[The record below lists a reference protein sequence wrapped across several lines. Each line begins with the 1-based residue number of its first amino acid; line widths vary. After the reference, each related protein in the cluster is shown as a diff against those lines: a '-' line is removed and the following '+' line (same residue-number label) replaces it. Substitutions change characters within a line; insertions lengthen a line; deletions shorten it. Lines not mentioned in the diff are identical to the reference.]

1 MKTTDKQR
9 GFLSSAGRAALAV
22 FFCTAFLWRC
32 ATIMTPTGGPKDTL
46 PPVITL
52 MTPDNFT
59 TDFKDRRIY
68 IEFDEFVQIKDQ
80 QKEFFTSPQM
90 KKKPTI
96 TLRGKGISVQL
107 RDTLKENT
115 TYALNFGSAI
125 RDNNEGNPLYSMRYV
140 FSTGPE
146 IDSMVLSGYTAD
158 AYKADSVGKSF
169 IYFYIADS
177 VPEPKEYDST
187 LFNYKPHVIGR
198 AETNGIF
205 LAQNLKPVP
214 YRVYAF
220 QDTNDNQIYEPSI
233 DKVGFLDSV
242 INPALMP
249 DFSVWYDSLRHYVTA
264 DPQLFMRMF
273 TDVSFKRQTLQ
284 QSERPA
290 QHKAMLYFG
299 AAHPKVTKLR
309 FDSIPAERVI
319 WDPQTIGRDT
329 VTLWF
334 DAPTVSLPDTIKGEI
349 TYFKHDT
356 VNNLQEVTEPLKLA
370 WRYIE
375 SKSEE
380 KEREK
385 LERERKRAE
394 AAGEEWEAPKKPNP
408 FKVNLSTSGDVNPL
422 EDLKLEFDYPLRR
435 LDSTAVQLTYT
446 TEQLTEPQTAAVR
459 FERDT
464 ANMRIWRLK
473 SDWQLGGKYE
483 LLVPP
488 GAFENIANEQN
499 DSLRGSYTVADP
511 EKFATIKLR
520 ITGKTP
526 EAKYVVQLLNGSN
539 GLLQE
544 RRDVTT
550 GDLLFGYV
558 PAGEIRLRVI
568 EDINGNGRWDSGNL
582 VERRQPERAEMY
594 ANAEGESTFATKV
607 NWEVELDIDMNR
619 LFAPVTMES
628 LIEQLEQQEMQR
640 LSKYLDEQQKNRKN
654 RKDDQQGQSSSG
666 MGFGGA
672 MGGMGGLGGSGGSGG
687 VGGLGNLRNSF

>member
-1 MKTTDKQR
+1 MKTSDRQPR
-9 GFLSSAGRAALAV
+9 FVLPLGRAALLL

-46 PPVITL
+46 PPVITT
-52 MTPDNFT
+52 MTPDNFAT
-59 TDFKDRRIY
+59 GFKERKIY
-68 IEFDEFVQIKDQ
+68 VEFDEFVQLKDQ

-96 TLRGKGISVQL
+96 TLRGKGIVIQL

-115 TYALNFGSAI
+115 TYALDFGSAI
-125 RDNNEGNPLYSMRYV
+125 RDNNEGNPLHSMRYV
-140 FSTGPE
+140 FSTGSE

-158 AYKADSVGKSF
+158 AYKADSASKTF
-169 IYFYIADS
+169 LYFYIADS
-177 VPEPKEYDST
+177 VPETEGYDST
-187 LFNYKPHVIGR
+187 LFNRKPHVIAR

-220 QDTNDNQIYEPSI
+220 QDANDNQMYEPSI
-233 DKVGFLDSV
+233 DKVGFLDTLV
-242 INPALMP
+242 DPARMP
-249 DFSVWYDSLRHYVTA
+249 DFSIWYDSLRRYVTA
-264 DPQLFMRMF
+264 DPQIYLRMF
-273 TDVSFKRQTLQ
+273 TDAAFRRQTLQ

-299 AAHPKVTKLR
+299 AAHPEVVGLR

-319 WDPQTIGRDT
+319 WDPLTVGRDT
-329 VTLWF
+329 VALWF
-334 DAPTVSLPDTIKGEI
+334 DVPSASLPDTIKGEI

-356 VNNLQEVTEPLKLA
+356 VNRLQEVTEPLKLA

-394 AAGEEWEAPKKPNP
+394 AAGEEWTPPAKANP
-408 FKVNLSTSGDVNPL
+408 FKVTLTTTGDVNPL
-422 EDLKLEFDYPLRR
+422 ENLKLEFDYPLRK
-435 LDSTAVQLTYT
+435 LDSAAVRLTYT
-446 TEQLTEPQTAAVR
+446 TEQQPEPQPARVR

-464 ANMRIWRLK
+464 ADLRIWRLK

-488 GAFENIANEQN
+488 GAFENIAGERN
-499 DSLRGSYTVADP
+499 DSLRGAYTVADP
-511 EKFATIKLR
+511 EKFATIRLR
-520 ITGKTP
+520 ITGRSP

-539 GLLQE
+539 ALLQE
-544 RRDVTT
+544 RRGVTT
-550 GDLLFGYV
+550 GELRFDYV

-568 EDINGNGRWDSGNL
+568 EDANGNGRWDSGNL

-594 ANAEGESTFATKV
+594 VDAEGESTFATKV

-628 LIEQLEQQEMQR
+628 LIEQLEQQELQR
-640 LSKYLDEQQKNRKN
+640 VEKYLDEQRKNRKN
-654 RKDDQQGQSSSG
+654 DDERQSQSSG

-672 MGGMGGLGGSGGSGG
+672 MGGLGSMGGSGGLGGAMGGM
-687 VGGLGNLRNSF
+687 RNSF